1 MAAACSPIGCS
12 VEETICELD
21 DMDSELDSG
30 GENPVDIENLIWF
43 SSQISP
49 QNWSPFCYAI
59 PVAGCEHRRCEG
71 SINQGWTTAM
81 QNPSPRR
88 TQHKMLENAPEMCAG
103 QIAMN
108 PVGSVNPINE
118 ENTKHD
124 SPAKVPWYMCKAL
137 PTPAVNAQDL
147 FA

>member
-1 MAAACSPIGCS
+1 MEPLALPFWKPLLVYDYPRS
-12 VEETICELD
+12 LD
-21 DMDSELDSG
+21 
-30 GENPVDIENLIWF
+30 
-43 SSQISP
+43 
-49 QNWSPFCYAI
+49 AI
-59 PVAGCEHRRCEG
+59 TGCEG
-71 SINQGWTTAM
+71 SINQGWTNAM

-88 TQHKMLENAPEMCAG
+88 TQHKMLENAPEMCVG

-108 PVGSVNPINE
+108 PVGSVNSINE

-137 PTPAVNAQDL
+137 PTPSVNAQDL